1 MLGFEHSSLIHVLR
15 AISVYVNEA
24 ENWHGVP
31 CDSSHICGF
40 DVQARPKVDDKD
52 GGSYTGEWLGAAMVS
67 TPGDDSEA
75 KKLLA
80 MIPGC
85 WRHGKGI
92 QAPAGFWWLA
102 AVQQLSPIFL
112 SELSDFK
119 RIHQLEKPRNWKRL
133 NTRVNSNVN
142 SLGFV
147 PIQPVALKELTLEVI
162 LLA

>member
-31 CDSSHICGF
+31 FDSSHICGF

-67 TPGDDSEA
+67 TPADNSEA

-92 QAPAGFWWLA
+92 QARVFDGL
-102 AVQQLSPIFL
+102 
-112 SELSDFK
+112 
-119 RIHQLEKPRNWKRL
+119 RL
-133 NTRVNSNVN
+133 YNSYR
-142 SLGFV
+142 LYF
-147 PIQPVALKELTLEVI
+147 
-162 LLA
+162 

>member
-31 CDSSHICGF
+31 FDSSHICGF

-67 TPGDDSEA
+67 TPADNSEA

-92 QAPAGFWWLA
+92 QARVFDGLRLYNSYRLYFWVNYQIWREFTNL
-102 AVQQLSPIFL
+102 
-112 SELSDFK
+112 
-119 RIHQLEKPRNWKRL
+119 RNPEIGRGW
-133 NTRVNSNVN
+133 
-142 SLGFV
+142 
-147 PIQPVALKELTLEVI
+147 IQELTPMLI
-162 LLA
+162 R

>member
-31 CDSSHICGF
+31 FDSSHICGF

-67 TPGDDSEA
+67 TPADNSEA

-92 QAPAGFWWLA
+92 QARVFDGLRLYNSYRLYFWVNYQIWREFTNLTWET
-102 AVQQLSPIFL
+102 Q
-112 SELSDFK
+112 K
-119 RIHQLEKPRNWKRL
+119 LEEAEYK
-133 NTRVNSNVN
+133 S
-142 SLGFV
+142 
-147 PIQPVALKELTLEVI
+147 
-162 LLA
+162 